1 MNNEIVAPSSLPTQA
16 GAGNLPPGYD
26 NLLRDI
32 KAEISS
38 AHIRVHRVINTEM
51 IEHYWRIGRII
62 LERQEREGW
71 GTKVV
76 DRLSVDLR
84 TSFPNQRGYSRRSL
98 IYMQK
103 TAKSWPDGIVQ
114 QAAAQ
119 IPWGH
124 VIVLLDSLDD
134 RPTRDFYAAEA
145 VRHGWSRNV
154 LVHHIE
160 TGLHRRQGVAPNNFD
175 ATVPEGADLLKE
187 LVKDP
192 YQLEFTRLGDGH
204 SEQNLETALVDHV
217 VRFLQELGVGFAFVG
232 RQYPLQVGSQQFK
245 MDLLFYHLRLHRYV
259 VVELKIGRAQPEH
272 LGKLGFYTA
281 VVDDKVRDAERDDAT
296 LGILIAAHRDE
307 DVVQY
312 SLRGTNQPLAVT
324 TYRTLPAEL
333 RPLLPSPEDL
343 ARVTH
348 EVLEKHGGGETQE
361 A

>member
-1 MNNEIVAPSSLPTQA
+1 MSNEIVAPGSLPMQA

-26 NLLRDI
+26 SLLRDI

-38 AHIRVHRVINTEM
+38 AHLRVHRVINTEM

-76 DRLSVDLR
+76 DRLSADLR

-103 TAKSWPDGIVQ
+103 TAKSWPDGLVQ

-160 TGLHRRQGVAPNNFD
+160 TGLHLRRAVALNNFD
-175 ATVPEGADLLKE
+175 ATIPEGTDLLKE

-192 YQLEFTRLGDGH
+192 YRFDFTRLGDGH
-204 SEQNLETALVDHV
+204 SELDLESALVDHV

-281 VVDDKVRDAERDDAT
+281 VVDDKVRDPERDDAT

-324 TYRTLPAEL
+324 TYQTLPAEL

-348 EVLEKHGGGETQE
+348 EVLEKHGGAE
-361 A
+361 AREA

>member
-1 MNNEIVAPSSLPTQA
+1 MSNEIVAPGSLPMQA

-26 NLLRDI
+26 SLLRDI
-32 KAEISS
+32 KAEIGS
-38 AHIRVHRVINTEM
+38 AHLRVHRVINTEM

-71 GTKVV
+71 GTKVTT
-76 DRLSVDLR
+76 RLSADLR
-84 TSFPNQRGYSRRSL
+84 TSFPNQRGYSPRSL
-98 IYMQK
+98 RYMQHL
-103 TAKSWPDGIVQ
+103 ASVWPEAIGP
-114 QAAAQ
+114 QAVAQ
-119 IPWGH
+119 LPWGH
-124 VIVLLDSLDD
+124 VRTLLDSLDD

-160 TGLHRRQGVAPNNFD
+160 TGLHLRQGVALNNFD
-175 ATVPEGADLLKE
+175 ATIPEGTDLLKE

-192 YQLEFTRLGDGH
+192 YRFDFTRLGDGH
-204 SEQNLETALVDHV
+204 SELDLESALVDHV
-217 VRFLQELGVGFAFVG
+217 VRFLQELGVGFAFMG
-232 RQYPLQVGSQQFK
+232 RQYPLQVGNQQFK
-245 MDLLFYHLRLHRYV
+245 MDLLFYHARLHRYV

-281 VVDDKVRDAERDDAT
+281 VVDDKVRDPERDDAT

-307 DVVQY
+307 DVVRY

-348 EVLEKHGGGETQE
+348 EVLEKHGGAE
-361 A
+361 AREA

>member
-1 MNNEIVAPSSLPTQA
+1 MSNEIGTTAALPAQP
-16 GAGNLPPGYD
+16 GSGNLPPGYD
-26 NLLRDI
+26 GLLRDI

-51 IEHYWRIGRII
+51 VEHYWRIGRII
-62 LERQEREGW
+62 LERQAEEGW

-76 DRLSVDLR
+76 DRLSADLR

-103 TAKSWPDGIVQ
+103 TAASWPDGIVQ

-119 IPWGH
+119 LPWGH
-124 VIVLLDSLDD
+124 IIVLLDAFPD
-134 RPTRDFYAAEA
+134 RPTRDFYAAQA
-145 VRHGWSRNV
+145 VQHGWSRNV

-160 TGLHRRQGVAPNNFD
+160 AKLHLRQGVALNNFD
-175 ATVPEGADLLKE
+175 ATIPEGADLLKE

-192 YQLEFTRLGDGH
+192 YQLDFTRLGDGH
-204 SEQNLETALVDHV
+204 SEQDLETALVDHV

-232 RQYPLQVGSQQFK
+232 RQFPLQVGSQQFR

-259 VVELKIGRAQPEH
+259 VIELKIGRAEPEH

-281 VVDDKVRDAERDDAT
+281 VVDDKVRDPERDDAT

-324 TYRTLPAEL
+324 TYNTLPAEL

-348 EVLEKHGGGETQE
+348 EVLEKHG

>member
-1 MNNEIVAPSSLPTQA
+1 MSNELEVHGKVPAQPTA
-16 GAGNLPPGYD
+16 DNTPASYD
-26 NLLRDI
+26 ELLRDI
-32 KAEISS
+32 KAEITS
-38 AHIRVHRVINTEM
+38 AAIRVHRVINTEL

-62 LERQEREGW
+62 LERQAKEQW

-76 DRLSVDLR
+76 ARLSVDLR
-84 TSFPNQRGYSRRSL
+84 TSFPGQRGYSPRSL
-98 IYMQK
+98 RYMQHM
-103 TAKSWPDGIVQ
+103 ASVWSEAIGPQPV
-114 QAAAQ
+114 AQ
-119 IPWGH
+119 LPWGH
-124 VIVLLDSLDD
+124 IRTLLDSLDD
-134 RPTRDFYAAEA
+134 RPTRDFYAVQA

-160 TGLHRRQGVAPNNFD
+160 TKLHLRQGAALNNFD

-192 YQLEFTRLGDGH
+192 YQLGFTRLGSDH
-204 SEQNLETALVDHV
+204 SEQDLETALVEHV

-232 RQYPLQVGSQQFK
+232 RQYPLRVGTQEFR

-259 VVELKIGRAQPEH
+259 VIELKIDRAQPEH

-281 VVDDKVRDAERDDAT
+281 VVDDMVRDPQRDDPT

-324 TYRTLPAEL
+324 TYQTLPAEL

-343 ARVTH
+343 TRVTR
-348 EVLEKHGGGETQE
+348 EVLEKHE

>member
-1 MNNEIVAPSSLPTQA
+1 MSNEIVAPGSLPMQA

-26 NLLRDI
+26 SLLRDI
-32 KAEISS
+32 KAEIGS
-38 AHIRVHRVINTEM
+38 AHLRVHRVINTEM

-71 GTKVV
+71 GTKVTT
-76 DRLSVDLR
+76 RLSADLR
-84 TSFPNQRGYSRRSL
+84 TSFPNQRGYSPRSL
-98 IYMQK
+98 RYMQHL
-103 TAKSWPDGIVQ
+103 ASVWPEAIGP
-114 QAAAQ
+114 QAVAQ
-119 IPWGH
+119 LPWGH
-124 VIVLLDSLDD
+124 VRTLLDSLDD
-134 RPTRDFYAAEA
+134 RPTRDFYATEA

-160 TGLHRRQGVAPNNFD
+160 TGLHLRQGVALNNFD
-175 ATVPEGADLLKE
+175 ATIPEGTDLLKE

-192 YQLEFTRLGDGH
+192 YRFDFTRLGDGH
-204 SEQNLETALVDHV
+204 SELDLESALVDHV
-217 VRFLQELGVGFAFVG
+217 VRFLQELGVGFAFMG

-281 VVDDKVRDAERDDAT
+281 VVDDKVRDPERDDAT

-348 EVLEKHGGGETQE
+348 EVLEKHGGAE
-361 A
+361 AREA

>member
-1 MNNEIVAPSSLPTQA
+1 MSNEIGTTAALPAQP
-16 GAGNLPPGYD
+16 GSGNLPPGYD
-26 NLLRDI
+26 GLLRDI

-51 IEHYWRIGRII
+51 VEHYWRIGRII
-62 LERQEREGW
+62 LERQAEEGW

-76 DRLSVDLR
+76 DRLSADLR
-84 TSFPNQRGYSRRSL
+84 TSFPNQRGYSTRSL
-98 IYMQK
+98 QYMQHL
-103 TAKSWPDGIVQ
+103 AKAWPEPIAP
-114 QAAAQ
+114 QAVAQ
-119 IPWGH
+119 LPWGH
-124 VIVLLDSLDD
+124 IRTLLDALDD
-134 RPTRDFYAAEA
+134 RPTRDFYAALA
-145 VRHGWSRNV
+145 VQHGWSRNV

-160 TGLHRRQGVAPNNFD
+160 AKLHLRQGVALNNFD
-175 ATVPEGADLLKE
+175 ATIPEGADLLKE

-192 YQLEFTRLGDGH
+192 YQLDFTRLGDGH
-204 SEQNLETALVDHV
+204 SEQDLETALVDHV

-232 RQYPLQVGSQQFK
+232 RQFPLQVGSQQFR
-245 MDLLFYHLRLHRYV
+245 MDLLFYHLRLYRYV
-259 VVELKIGRAQPEH
+259 VIELKIGRAEPEH

-281 VVDDKVRDAERDDAT
+281 VVDDKVRDPERDDAT

-324 TYRTLPAEL
+324 TYNTLPAEL

-348 EVLEKHGGGETQE
+348 EVLEKHG